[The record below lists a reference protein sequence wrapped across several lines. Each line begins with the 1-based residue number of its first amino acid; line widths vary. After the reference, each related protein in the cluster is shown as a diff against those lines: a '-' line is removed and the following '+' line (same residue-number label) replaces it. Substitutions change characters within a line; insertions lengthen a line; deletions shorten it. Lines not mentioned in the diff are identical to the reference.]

1 MYIYGI
7 KFLTMTTEQLAQGKK
22 LEANILA
29 LEKVLLS
36 WERSKEATSIQV
48 VYTGS
53 SGYKASETLN
63 VLDEEFNVLKALM
76 ISKVRKALEEDKAKL
91 ASL

>member
-1 MYIYGI
+1 
-7 KFLTMTTEQLAQGKK
+7 MTTEQLAQGKK

-53 SGYKASETLN
+53 NGYKATETLN